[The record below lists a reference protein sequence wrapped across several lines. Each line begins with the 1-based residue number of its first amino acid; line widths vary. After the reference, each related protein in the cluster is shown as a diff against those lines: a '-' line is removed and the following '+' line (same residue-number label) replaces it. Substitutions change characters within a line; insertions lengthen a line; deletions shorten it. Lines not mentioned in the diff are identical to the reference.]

1 MTRGIIAC
9 GIPTP
14 HHLLA
19 GNPALKA
26 NATPRGALRD
36 GRTPGSNAPMQPV
49 RHRGM
54 AGITATIGA
63 TMFADY
69 HVHTEFSDDSVFP
82 LNDVCALA
90 IERGIDEIC
99 ITDHVDYGVRP
110 DWDEYRRDPSCA
122 KMFEGKPSI
131 NVDYERYFPAIAG
144 ARERFAPELTVKT
157 GMEFGVQSH
166 TIDRFR
172 ALFDRHAAE
181 WDFIILSIHQ
191 VGDKE
196 FWDGTFQEGKT
207 QEEYNMQHYEEML
220 RVVQGFDNWSVIGH
234 VDHIKRYDPL
244 GPWPDA
250 NIRDIV
256 AAIFKE
262 AIRRGKGIELNTS
275 SVRYGL
281 SDLTPS
287 TEILRLYRDLGGRIL
302 TLGSD
307 SHKPEHL
314 GAHIPVMRERLRA
327 LGFDEFC
334 TFDHMEP
341 VFHKL

>member
-1 MTRGIIAC
+1 MAVPPARTRRCNRFAAAARRGI
-9 GIPTP
+9 T
-14 HHLLA
+14 
-19 GNPALKA
+19 
-26 NATPRGALRD
+26 T
-36 GRTPGSNAPMQPV
+36 
-49 RHRGM
+49 
-54 AGITATIGA
+54 TIGA

-131 NVDYERYFPAIAG
+131 NVDYERYFPAIAE

-157 GMEFGVQSH
+157 GMEFGAQSH
-166 TIDRFR
+166 AIDRFR

-196 FWDGTFQEGKT
+196 FWDGAFQEGKT

-244 GPWPDA
+244 GPWPDV

-256 AAIFKE
+256 AEILEE
-262 AIRRGKGIELNTS
+262 AIRRDKGIELNTS

-302 TLGSD
+302 TIGSD

-314 GAHIPVMRERLRA
+314 GAHIPMMRERLRA

>member
-1 MTRGIIAC
+1 MIAC

-14 HHLLA
+14 HHLPA
-19 GNPALKA
+19 GNIALKA
-26 NATPRGALRD
+26 NAMPRGALRD
-36 GRTPGSNAPMQPV
+36 GRTPGSNAPTQPV

-131 NVDYERYFPAIAG
+131 NVDYERYFPAIAE

-172 ALFDRHAAE
+172 TLFDRHAAE

-196 FWDGTFQEGKT
+196 FWDGAFQEGKT

-256 AAIFKE
+256 AAIFEE

-341 VFHKL
+341 IFHRL